1 MATKEYIVIDV
12 GKEYG
17 SFKVE
22 VEPIEKD
29 FSGTEELGLRE
40 TVQETTQAVKRLNFN
55 EISNTICAI
64 VGGIKAVMRET
75 QPDQVSV
82 EFSIAIKAD
91 TSVVVAQ
98 AGAEAQFS
106 ITLTWGTKL
115 Q

>member
-29 FSGTEELGLRE
+29 FSGTEELGKDTTE
-40 TVQETTQAVKRLNFN
+40 KATQAVKRLNFN

-64 VGGIKAVMRET
+64 VGGVKDVIKKT

-106 ITLTWGTKL
+106 ITLTWEAKP